1 VGRGNGGPCARIGNR
16 WLAGLAGR
24 SQQGHAPVAPIYSN
38 RPDACLFLRH
48 SPAKRSLNVVA
59 AVRNFMQVSRR
70 CLWAR
75 LDRALRSG
83 RFFVSNCGLR
93 LEKEGIFMKR
103 ALLALMVTAAL
114 GALSSTASAQDGPVM
129 KRIAE
134 TKTVTIGHRDASVP
148 LSYLGPEGK
157 AQGYSIDICLKI
169 VDAAKE
175 ELKLD
180 KIDVKFVPLSPQ
192 TRIPLLTAGTVDII
206 CESSTHTIGRSRQ
219 ISFLNT
225 TFLTGSKLLVR
236 KTSGIKKI
244 EDLTDKVLVAVLGTT
259 NEKAAQAEIDAK
271 KIKIKGEIVKVK
283 DHSQAMLNLEQGR
296 ADAYVSDD
304 VVLYGLKSASK
315 NPDEWEIVGPYFSY
329 DPYGMMIP
337 RNNDDFRLLG
347 NKTIA
352 KLIQSGEM
360 NAIYKKWFEPGPT
373 NINYPMSDRLKENFQ
388 LIALPD

>member
-1 VGRGNGGPCARIGNR
+1 
-16 WLAGLAGR
+16 
-24 SQQGHAPVAPIYSN
+24 
-38 RPDACLFLRH
+38 
-48 SPAKRSLNVVA
+48 
-59 AVRNFMQVSRR
+59 
-70 CLWAR
+70 
-75 LDRALRSG
+75 
-83 RFFVSNCGLR
+83 
-93 LEKEGIFMKR
+93 MKR
-103 ALLALMVTAAL
+103 TLAAFLALAFIAL
-114 GALSSTASAQDGPVM
+114 APAVAGAQEGPVM

-134 TKTVTIGHRDASVP
+134 TKSIAIGHRDASVP
-148 LSYLGPEGK
+148 LSFIGQDGK
-157 AQGYSIDICLKI
+157 PQGYSIDICLKI
-169 VDAAKE
+169 ADAAKE

-180 KIDVKFVPLSPQ
+180 KLDVKFVPLTPQ

-244 EDLTDKVLVAVLGTT
+244 EDMKDKILVAVLGTT

-271 KIKIKGEIVKVK
+271 KIAIKGDIVKVK

-304 VVLYGLKSASK
+304 VVLFGLKSTSK

-352 KLIQSGEM
+352 ALVKSGEM
-360 NAIYKKWFEPGPT
+360 SSIYKKWFEPGPT
-373 NINYPMSDRLKENFQ
+373 KIDYPMSDRLRDNFQ

>member
-1 VGRGNGGPCARIGNR
+1 MRRVPAAAFSLAILVVFPGVAR
-16 WLAGLAGR
+16 
-24 SQQGHAPVAPIYSN
+24 
-38 RPDACLFLRH
+38 
-48 SPAKRSLNVVA
+48 
-59 AVRNFMQVSRR
+59 
-70 CLWAR
+70 
-75 LDRALRSG
+75 
-83 RFFVSNCGLR
+83 
-93 LEKEGIFMKR
+93 
-103 ALLALMVTAAL
+103 
-114 GALSSTASAQDGPVM
+114 AQDGPVM
-129 KRIAE
+129 RRIAE

-148 LSYLGPEGK
+148 LTYLGPDGK

-169 VDAAKE
+169 ADAAKE

-180 KIDVKFVPLSPQ
+180 KLDIKYVPLTPQ

-206 CESSTHTIGRSRQ
+206 CESSTHTLGRSRQ

-244 EDLTDKVLVAVLGTT
+244 EDMTDKVLVAVLGTT
-259 NEKAAQAEIDAK
+259 NEQAAQVEIDTK

-283 DHSQAMLNLEQGR
+283 DHSQAMLNLEQER

-315 NPDEWEIVGPYFSY
+315 NPDEWEVVGPYFSY

-347 NKTIA
+347 NKTITR
-352 KLIQSGEM
+352 LIQSGEM
-360 NAIYKKWFEPGPT
+360 EAIYKKWFEPGPT
-373 NINYPMSDRLKENFQ
+373 KINYPLSDRLKENFK
-388 LIALPD
+388 LNALPD

>member
-1 VGRGNGGPCARIGNR
+1 MKRT
-16 WLAGLAGR
+16 LA
-24 SQQGHAPVAPIYSN
+24 
-38 RPDACLFLRH
+38 F
-48 SPAKRSLNVVA
+48 VVA
-59 AVRNFMQVSRR
+59 LVGAASASSVAV
-70 CLWAR
+70 
-75 LDRALRSG
+75 
-83 RFFVSNCGLR
+83 
-93 LEKEGIFMKR
+93 
-103 ALLALMVTAAL
+103 
-114 GALSSTASAQDGPVM
+114 AQDGPVM

-134 TKTVTIGHRDASVP
+134 TKTFTIGHRDASVP
-148 LSYLGPEGK
+148 LSYLGPDGK

-169 VDAAKE
+169 AEAAKTE
-175 ELKLD
+175 MKLD
-180 KIDVKFVPLSPQ
+180 KLDVKFVPLTPQ

-219 ISFLNT
+219 IAFLNT

-244 EDLTDKVLVAVLGTT
+244 EDVAGKVLVAVLGTT
-259 NEKAAQAEIDAK
+259 NEKAAQVEIDKK
-271 KIKIKGEIVKVK
+271 KIAIKGEIVKVK

-315 NPDEWEIVGPYFSY
+315 NPEEWEIVGPYFSY

-347 NKTIA
+347 NTVITR
-352 KLIQSGEM
+352 LIQSGEIEQ
-360 NAIYKKWFEPGPT
+360 IYKKWFEPGPT
-373 NINYPMSDRLKENFQ
+373 KIEYPLSDRLKENFQ

>member
-1 VGRGNGGPCARIGNR
+1 MSRL
-16 WLAGLAGR
+16 LAAG
-24 SQQGHAPVAPIYSN
+24 
-38 RPDACLFLRH
+38 ACL
-48 SPAKRSLNVVA
+48 ASL
-59 AVRNFMQVSRR
+59 
-70 CLWAR
+70 
-75 LDRALRSG
+75 
-83 RFFVSNCGLR
+83 
-93 LEKEGIFMKR
+93 
-103 ALLALMVTAAL
+103 VTA
-114 GALSSTASAQDGPVM
+114 SNIASAQDGPVM

-148 LSYLGPEGK
+148 LSFLGPDGK

-169 VDAAKE
+169 ADAAKE

-180 KIDVKFVPLSPQ
+180 KLEVKFVPLTPQ

-236 KTSGIKKI
+236 KTSGIKKM
-244 EDLTDKVLVAVLGTT
+244 EDLKDKVLVAVLGTT
-259 NEKAAQAEIDAK
+259 NEKAAQTEIDAK
-271 KIKIKGEIVKVK
+271 KIAVKGEIIKVK

-315 NPDEWEIVGPYFSY
+315 NPDEWEVVGPYFSY

-337 RNNDDFRLLG
+337 RNNDDWRLIG

-360 NAIYKKWFEPGPT
+360 ATIYKKWFEPGPT
-373 NINYPMSDRLKENFQ
+373 KINYPLSDRLKENFD

>member
-1 VGRGNGGPCARIGNR
+1 LYRGQIRGVQNTR
-16 WLAGLAGR
+16 LQL
-24 SQQGHAPVAPIYSN
+24 
-38 RPDACLFLRH
+38 
-48 SPAKRSLNVVA
+48 KR
-59 AVRNFMQVSRR
+59 
-70 CLWAR
+70 
-75 LDRALRSG
+75 
-83 RFFVSNCGLR
+83 
-93 LEKEGIFMKR
+93 KGIFMKR
-103 ALLALMVTAAL
+103 ALLPLIASVIL
-114 GALSSTASAQDGPVM
+114 GAVSCSASAQDGPVM

-134 TKTVTIGHRDASVP
+134 TKTVSIGHRDASVP
-148 LSYLGPEGK
+148 LSYLGPDGK
-157 AQGYSIDICLKI
+157 VQGYSIDICLKI

-180 KIDVKFVPLSPQ
+180 KIDVRFVPLTPQ

-236 KTSGIKKI
+236 KNSGIKKI
-244 EDLTDKVLVAVLGTT
+244 EDMTDKVLVAVLGTT

-271 KIKIKGEIVKVK
+271 KIKIKGDIVKVK

-347 NKTIA
+347 DKTIA

>member
-1 VGRGNGGPCARIGNR
+1 M
-16 WLAGLAGR
+16 
-24 SQQGHAPVAPIYSN
+24 SSM
-38 RPDACLFLRH
+38 
-48 SPAKRSLNVVA
+48 K
-59 AVRNFMQVSRR
+59 
-70 CLWAR
+70 
-75 LDRALRSG
+75 
-83 RFFVSNCGLR
+83 RFFAVGL
-93 LEKEGIFMKR
+93 GM
-103 ALLALMVTAAL
+103 AAL
-114 GALSSTASAQDGPVM
+114 VATSGITSAQDGPVM
-129 KRIAE
+129 KRVAE

-148 LSYLGPEGK
+148 LSYLGPDGK

-169 VDAAKE
+169 ADAAKE

-180 KIDVKFVPLSPQ
+180 KLEVKFVPLTPQ

-244 EDLTDKVLVAVLGTT
+244 EDMKDKVLVAVLGTT
-259 NEKAAQAEIDAK
+259 NEKAAQVEIDAK
-271 KIKIKGEIVKVK
+271 KIAIKGEIVKVK

-304 VVLYGLKSASK
+304 VVLFGLKSASK
-315 NPDEWEIVGPYFSY
+315 NPDEWEVVGPYFSY

-337 RNNDDFRLLG
+337 RNNDDWRLIG

-360 NAIYKKWFEPGPT
+360 LAIYKKWFEPGPT
-373 NINYPMSDRLKENFQ
+373 KINYPLSERLRENFD

>member
-1 VGRGNGGPCARIGNR
+1 MQEGMKM
-16 WLAGLAGR
+16 
-24 SQQGHAPVAPIYSN
+24 
-38 RPDACLFLRH
+38 
-48 SPAKRSLNVVA
+48 KRLLGAVVA
-59 AVRNFMQVSRR
+59 AV
-70 CLWAR
+70 
-75 LDRALRSG
+75 AL
-83 RFFVSNCGLR
+83 
-93 LEKEGIFMKR
+93 
-103 ALLALMVTAAL
+103 AAL
-114 GALSSTASAQDGPVM
+114 AGAAFAQDGPVM

-134 TKTVTIGHRDASVP
+134 TKTITIGHRDASVP
-148 LSYLGPEGK
+148 LSYLGPDGK

-169 VDAAKE
+169 ADAAKE

-180 KIDVKFVPLSPQ
+180 KIEVKFVPLTPQ

-206 CESSTHTIGRSRQ
+206 CESSTHTLGRSRQ

-236 KTSGIKKI
+236 RISGIKKI
-244 EDLTDKVLVAVLGTT
+244 EDMTDKVLVAVLGTT
-259 NEKAAQAEIDAK
+259 NEKAAQVEIDTK

-283 DHSQAMLNLEQGR
+283 DHSQAMLNLEQER

-315 NPDEWEIVGPYFSY
+315 NPDEWEVVGPYFSY

-347 NKTIA
+347 NKTITR
-352 KLIQSGEM
+352 LIQSSEM
-360 NAIYKKWFEPGPT
+360 EAIYKKWFEPGPT
-373 NINYPMSDRLKENFQ
+373 KINYPLSDRLKENFQ

>member
-1 VGRGNGGPCARIGNR
+1 MKRT
-16 WLAGLAGR
+16 LAAVLALG
-24 SQQGHAPVAPIYSN
+24 A
-38 RPDACLFLRH
+38 
-48 SPAKRSLNVVA
+48 VVA
-59 AVRNFMQVSRR
+59 AP
-70 CLWAR
+70 
-75 LDRALRSG
+75 
-83 RFFVSNCGLR
+83 
-93 LEKEGIFMKR
+93 GI
-103 ALLALMVTAAL
+103 AA
-114 GALSSTASAQDGPVM
+114 AQDGPVM

-134 TKTVTIGHRDASVP
+134 TKTFNIGHRDASVP
-148 LSYLGPEGK
+148 LSFIGQDGK
-157 AQGYSIDICLKI
+157 VQGYSIDICLKI
-169 VDAAKE
+169 AEGAKT

-180 KIDVKFVPLSPQ
+180 KLDVKFVPLTPQ

-244 EDLTDKVLVAVLGTT
+244 EDMKDKVLVAVLGTT
-259 NEKAAQAEIDAK
+259 NEKAAQVEIDKK
-271 KIKIKGEIVKVK
+271 KIAIKGEIVKVK

-304 VVLYGLKSASK
+304 VVLFGLRSTAK

-347 NKTIA
+347 NTVITR
-352 KLIQSGEM
+352 LVQSGEM
-360 NAIYKKWFEPGPT
+360 DTIYKKWFDPGVT
-373 NINYPMSDRLKENFQ
+373 NIKYPMSERLRENLQ

>member
-1 VGRGNGGPCARIGNR
+1 MQESMKMQRALAAVVGVTA
-16 WLAGLAGR
+16 LAGLA
-24 SQQGHAPVAPIYSN
+24 VA
-38 RPDACLFLRH
+38 
-48 SPAKRSLNVVA
+48 
-59 AVRNFMQVSRR
+59 
-70 CLWAR
+70 
-75 LDRALRSG
+75 
-83 RFFVSNCGLR
+83 
-93 LEKEGIFMKR
+93 
-103 ALLALMVTAAL
+103 
-114 GALSSTASAQDGPVM
+114 ASAQDGPVM

-148 LSYLGPEGK
+148 LSYLGPDGK

-180 KIDVKFVPLSPQ
+180 KIDVKFVPLTPQ
-192 TRIPLLTAGTVDII
+192 TRIPLLTAGTVDMI
-206 CESSTHTIGRSRQ
+206 CESSTHTLGRSRQ

-244 EDLTDKVLVAVLGTT
+244 EDMTDKVLVAVLGTT
-259 NEKAAQAEIDAK
+259 NEKAAQVEIDAK

-283 DHSQAMLNLEQGR
+283 DHSQAMLNLEQQR

-315 NPDEWEIVGPYFSY
+315 DPDEWEVVGPYFSY

-347 NKTIA
+347 NKTITR
-352 KLIQSGEM
+352 LIQSGEM
-360 NAIYKKWFEPGPT
+360 EAIYKKWFEPGPT
-373 NINYPMSDRLKENFQ
+373 KINYPLSGRLKENFQ
-388 LIALPD
+388 LMALRD

>member
-1 VGRGNGGPCARIGNR
+1 
-16 WLAGLAGR
+16 
-24 SQQGHAPVAPIYSN
+24 
-38 RPDACLFLRH
+38 
-48 SPAKRSLNVVA
+48 
-59 AVRNFMQVSRR
+59 
-70 CLWAR
+70 
-75 LDRALRSG
+75 
-83 RFFVSNCGLR
+83 
-93 LEKEGIFMKR
+93 MKR
-103 ALLALMVTAAL
+103 ILAVALTIAAL
-114 GALSSTASAQDGPVM
+114 TAVPRLASAQDGPVM

-134 TKTVTIGHRDASVP
+134 TKTVNIGHRDASVP
-148 LSYLGPEGK
+148 LSFLGQDGK

-169 VDAAKE
+169 ADAAKE

-180 KIDVKFVPLSPQ
+180 KIEVKFVPLTPQ

-244 EDLTDKVLVAVLGTT
+244 EDMKDKVLVAVLGTT
-259 NEKAAQAEIDAK
+259 NEKAAQVEIDAK
-271 KIKIKGEIVKVK
+271 KIAIKGEIVKVK

-304 VVLYGLKSASK
+304 VVLFGLKSASK
-315 NPDEWEIVGPYFSY
+315 NPDEWEVVGPYFSY

-337 RNNDDFRLLG
+337 RNNDDWRLIG

-352 KLIQSGEM
+352 KLIQTGEM
-360 NAIYKKWFEPGPT
+360 LAIYKKWFEPGPT
-373 NINYPMSDRLKENFQ
+373 KINYPLSDRLKENFD

>member
-1 VGRGNGGPCARIGNR
+1 
-16 WLAGLAGR
+16 
-24 SQQGHAPVAPIYSN
+24 
-38 RPDACLFLRH
+38 
-48 SPAKRSLNVVA
+48 
-59 AVRNFMQVSRR
+59 
-70 CLWAR
+70 
-75 LDRALRSG
+75 
-83 RFFVSNCGLR
+83 
-93 LEKEGIFMKR
+93 MKR
-103 ALLALMVTAAL
+103 TLAVVLTLAAL
-114 GALSSTASAQDGPVM
+114 TAGPRLASAQDGPVM

-134 TKTVTIGHRDASVP
+134 TKTVNIGHRDASVP
-148 LSYLGPEGK
+148 LSFLGQDGK

-169 VDAAKE
+169 ADTAKE

-180 KIDVKFVPLSPQ
+180 KIEVKFVPLTPQ

-244 EDLTDKVLVAVLGTT
+244 EDMKDKVLVAVLGTT
-259 NEKAAQAEIDAK
+259 NEKAAQVEVDTK
-271 KIKIKGEIVKVK
+271 KIAIKGEIVKVK

-304 VVLYGLKSASK
+304 VVLFGLKSASK
-315 NPDEWEIVGPYFSY
+315 NPDEWEVVGPYFSY

-337 RNNDDFRLLG
+337 RNNDDWRLIG

-352 KLIQSGEM
+352 KLIQTGEM
-360 NAIYKKWFEPGPT
+360 LAIYKKWFEPGPT
-373 NINYPMSDRLKENFQ
+373 KINYPLSERLRENFD